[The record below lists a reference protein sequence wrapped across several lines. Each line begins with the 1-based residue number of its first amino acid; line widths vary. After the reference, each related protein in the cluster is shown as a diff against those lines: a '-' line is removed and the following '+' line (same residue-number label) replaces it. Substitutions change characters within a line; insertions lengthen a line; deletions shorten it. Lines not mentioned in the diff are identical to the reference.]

1 MIKLSKISVNSVAIS
16 NTQHIYD
23 LVGICAQYGVQKAVV
38 CPGSRCAP
46 LLIGFGKHPDIETI
60 SITDERSAG
69 FIALGLAQQ
78 SDRPVVLVCTSGTAV
93 QNFAPAVTEAFY
105 QNVPLI
111 VLTADRPPEWI
122 DQWDGQTIHQENLY
136 KPHVKSSFNYDENN
150 VNVGEE
156 ALTLASDGAKGPVHL
171 NIPIREPFYSD
182 SIDEISFAT
191 KGTRLR
197 FTTNGQA
204 LRTNG
209 GQAKFTKEKKYEI
222 EGSVW
227 DEFESILNQS
237 EKVMVLGGQLEP
249 NQELVNLINQ
259 LDMPIVG
266 DVISNLH
273 GVNDVI
279 QSSDLIFKN
288 RTATKGAEY
297 TKDEKK
303 LRPDFLI
310 TFGRSV
316 ISNNLKLFFRKHK
329 PIIHWHIGTGMVG
342 DPFQSLTKR
351 IETTPLDFFRE
362 LIKMGIA
369 TKDAEIT
376 KTYSNLLTETQMV
389 VDKDFNTILDESE
402 FNYFSAV
409 RKVLKQLPENSVLH
423 LGNSMPVRIA
433 NFIGIDDSSVDVWC
447 NRGTSG
453 IDGVLSTAVGHAL
466 AEPNRKHTLIV
477 GDLSFFYDRN
487 GLWLNH
493 EFPTNLQIVVLNDSG
508 GGIFNMI
515 PGPSNQVGLT
525 KLFTTP
531 HNRTAELTAKEFGLN
546 YQSATSLDEIKE
558 WGSGILEIFTNM
570 NINKE
575 TFNKIATKGTRITK

>member
-1 MIKLSKISVNSVAIS
+1 MNTSNTQTLKN

-23 LVGICAQYGVQKAVV
+23 LVGLCARFGVEKAVV

-46 LLIGFGKHPDIETI
+46 LLIGFGKHSDLETI
-60 SITDERSAG
+60 SVTDERSAG

-78 SDRPVVLVCTSGTAV
+78 SDRPVVLVCTSGTAA

-122 DQWDGQTIHQENLY
+122 DQWDGQTIHQKNMYE
-136 KPHVKSSFNYDENN
+136 PHIKGSFNYNENN

-171 NIPIREPFYSD
+171 NIPIREPFYPNSLEQ
-182 SIDEISFAT
+182 IEIA
-191 KGTRLR
+191 
-197 FTTNGQA
+197 TNGTEFA
-204 LRTNG
+204 
-209 GQAKFTKEKKYEI
+209 KEKKYEI
-222 EGSVW
+222 EDSIW
-227 DEFESILNQS
+227 DEFETIMNSS
-237 EKVMVLGGQLEP
+237 DKVLVLGGQLEP
-249 NQELVNLINQ
+249 NPELVELLNKVNI
-259 LDMPIVG
+259 PIVG

-273 GVNDVI
+273 GVDGVI
-279 QSSDLIFKN
+279 KSSDLVFKTN
-288 RTATKGAEY
+288 
-297 TKDEKK
+297 DESIV
-303 LRPDFLI
+303 PDFII
-310 TFGRSV
+310 TVGLSI
-316 ISNNLKLFFRKHK
+316 ISKNLKLFLRKYK
-329 PIIHWHIGTGMVG
+329 PKHHWHIGLGNVG
-342 DPFQSLTKR
+342 DPFQSLTKI
-351 IETTPLDFFRE
+351 IEVTPVHFFKE
-362 LIKMGIA
+362 WIEKKISPN
-369 TKDAEIT
+369 DQSDYQFI
-376 KTYSNLLTETQMV
+376 LTEMQKK
-389 VDKDFNTILDESE
+389 VDQELSDKLEKSE

-493 EFPTNLQIVVLNDSG
+493 EFPTNFQIVVLNDSG

-515 PGPSNQVGLT
+515 HGPSNQVVLT
-525 KLFTTP
+525 NLFTTP
-531 HNRTAELTAKEFGLN
+531 HKRTAELTAKEFGLN
-546 YQSATSLDEIKE
+546 YQSAESLEEIRGWE
-558 WGSGILEIFTNM
+558 SGILEIFTDMKTNTE
-570 NINKE
+570 IFKQ
-575 TFNKIATKGTRITK
+575 IATKRS